1 MTTQCSSTANSI
13 TEVLLAGDAV
23 LNLTQQP
30 LNAITGTHFLTIEG
44 DSFRC
49 VPYPSSVS
57 WHARLASSLK
67 QLAEFDVNRIVVV
80 SDEHSG
86 DAEQVL
92 RELSTRHIAHV
103 HCVLINACD
112 EDAFMDEEDAEAVAE
127 RLRQLGYL

>member
-30 LNAITGTHFLTIEG
+30 LNAIAGTNFLTIEG
-44 DSFRC
+44 DTFRC
-49 VPYPSSVS
+49 VPFPSSIS
-57 WHARLASSLK
+57 WHSRLASSLN
-67 QLAEFDVNRIVVV
+67 QLDEFDVSRIVVV
-80 SDEHSG
+80 SDEHSS
-86 DAEQVL
+86 DAEQIL
-92 RELSTRHIAHV
+92 RELAARQIAHI

-112 EDAFMDEEDAEAVAE
+112 EDAFMDEDDAEAVAE